1 MSSTSILEIQS
12 LVKEETNH
20 DRDDANID
28 KPQMEKSMNS
38 GYKTP
43 DQSPERSMQFSEV
56 SLKRYILF
64 TMNHYCSFFSTT
76 PLFI

>member
-64 TMNHYCSFFSTT
+64 TMNRYCSFFSTT